1 MYVLTNTNC
10 IIIYWVLQNSRNNL
24 MGQCQLM
31 LENNEKKIKKINS
44 IPLRFEDIGV
54 QKVQL

>member
-31 LENNEKKIKKINS
+31 LENNEKKKK
-44 IPLRFEDIGV
+44 FYTT
-54 QKVQL
+54 

>member
-31 LENNEKKIKKINS
+31 LENNEKKIKKNT